1 MTTEP
6 TAAELLER
14 ISTLLR
20 RVAVETRQC
29 RYCRRDIAMVKH
41 TLSGK
46 FAVYD
51 MDGLSHYVTCPAAD
65 QARADRQARINTDP
79 QPPLFYP
86 D

>member
-1 MTTEP
+1 MLTEP

-14 ISTLLR
+14 IAQLLR

-51 MDGLSHYVTCPAAD
+51 MDGLSH
-65 QARADRQARINTDP
+65 
-79 QPPLFYP
+79 
-86 D
+86 